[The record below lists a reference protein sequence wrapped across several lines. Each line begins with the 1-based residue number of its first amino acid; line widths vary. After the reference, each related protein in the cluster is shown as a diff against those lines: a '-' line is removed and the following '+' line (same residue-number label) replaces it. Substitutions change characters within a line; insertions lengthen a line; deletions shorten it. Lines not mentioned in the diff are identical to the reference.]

1 MGKMRVDGDR
11 KRCYNDHCLQRFACV
26 AQLVEQLTRNEQVAG
41 SSPATSSRLHADH
54 AGSFS
59 MCRNGKNDMLWP
71 RRTRGLPPA
80 WRAAGGHLRCG
91 SGAGERWQQ
100 GFASRWNGKTSGA
113 DPADKLLHYNNNRW
127 RAEQLRILQWSLS
140 MLL

>member
-1 MGKMRVDGDR
+1 MEKMRVDGDR

-41 SSPATSSRLHADH
+41 SSPATSSRLPADH

-80 WRAAGGHLRCG
+80 WRAAGDISDACGGKADAVVRLSQGHL
-91 SGAGERWQQ
+91 SMQN
-100 GFASRWNGKTSGA
+100 F
-113 DPADKLLHYNNNRW
+113 PANATVPVKRFPF
-127 RAEQLRILQWSLS
+127 LR
-140 MLL
+140 